1 MLWSELHV
9 YPLGVLTIG
18 PSGTARAPAP
28 DSGKLAGENGGR
40 QQRQVR
46 AFANVEAPRAP
57 PSLFLSHL
65 HQGRGV

>member
-18 PSGTARAPAP
+18 PSGTPSAPFS
-28 DSGKLAGENGGR
+28 DSGNLAGDARGR

-46 AFANVEAPRAP
+46 ASAAVEAGRAP

-65 HQGRGV
+65 HQDRGV